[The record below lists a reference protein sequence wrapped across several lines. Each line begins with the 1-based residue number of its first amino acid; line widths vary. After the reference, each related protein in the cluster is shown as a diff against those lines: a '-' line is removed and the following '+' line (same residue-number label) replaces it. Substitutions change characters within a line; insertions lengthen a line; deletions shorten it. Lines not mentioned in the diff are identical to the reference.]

1 MPTMANQINNQQLKS
16 MAKKLKGEF
25 PSWAALVA
33 GKISEQEE
41 WQEWN
46 KNPCTESNV
55 RQIAI
60 GNINSGMHRRL
71 FILVGAQLIAEA
83 TKKTKKVQRLANMV
97 L

>member
-1 MPTMANQINNQQLKS
+1 MANQINDQQLKD

-33 GKISEQEE
+33 SKISEQQD
-41 WQEWN
+41 WQDWN

-55 RQIAI
+55 RQIAA

-71 FILVGAQLIAEA
+71 FILVGAQLMAEA
-83 TKKTKKVQRLANMV
+83 TKKAKRVQKLAN
-97 L
+97 LFL